1 MQISRMTKIHDRINQ
16 TIPRDGKLS
25 IFAVIG
31 PFPTMSFER
40 ITATIPWVSDGDFNF
55 SIFQPA
61 WVGQALLEERSRR
74 FQERIGA
81 MRPRRILLR
90 RRWQPFALKKWR
102 PNLFILPC

>member
-1 MQISRMTKIHDRINQ
+1 MQISRMPNTHDRINQ

-25 IFAVIG
+25 VLAAIG
-31 PFPTMSFER
+31 QYPAMSFER
-40 ITATIPWVSDGDFNF
+40 IPATIPGASDGDFNF

-61 WVGQALLEERSRR
+61 RVGQALLEERGRR
-74 FQERIGA
+74 FRERIGA

-102 PNLFILPC
+102 PNRFFLL